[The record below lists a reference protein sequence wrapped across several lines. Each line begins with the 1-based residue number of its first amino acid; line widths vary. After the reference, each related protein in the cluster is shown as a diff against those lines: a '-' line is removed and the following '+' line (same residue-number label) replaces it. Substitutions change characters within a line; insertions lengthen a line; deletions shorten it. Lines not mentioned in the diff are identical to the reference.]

1 MKTLGDLTNL
11 IARNAENIEYCV
23 SAIERGKDAAE
34 TLPKLMR
41 DQEAM
46 IEELKVAMEVEA

>member
-11 IARNAENIEYCV
+11 IARNAENIERAV
-23 SAIERGKDAAE
+23 EAIDRGKRAAE
-34 TLPKLMR
+34 SLPKLMR

-46 IEELKVAMEVEA
+46 IEELKEAMEVDA

>member
-1 MKTLGDLTNL
+1 MKTLGDLTSL

-23 SAIERGKDAAE
+23 DAIKRGKDAAE

-46 IEELKVAMEVEA
+46 IEELKEAMEVNA

>member
-11 IARNAENIEYCV
+11 IARNAENIEQAV
-23 SAIERGKDAAE
+23 EAIDRGKRAAE
-34 TLPKLMR
+34 SLPRLMR

-46 IEELKVAMEVEA
+46 IEELKQAMAVEA

>member
-11 IARNAENIEYCV
+11 IARNAENIEQAV
-23 SAIERGKDAAE
+23 EAIDRGKRAAE
-34 TLPKLMR
+34 SLPRLMR

-46 IEELKVAMEVEA
+46 IEELKEAMEVEA